1 MARRTIRARRAS
13 PYLLYLVIALSI
25 LTVACAV
32 GWTYSYLE
40 KDKALVQV
48 FGEAGVQDAS
58 QKGIDPFKKVFE
70 EYGDPEARNLVAIL
84 DKRIK
89 QANEYRSEI
98 QRLTDQI
105 VKNDFKG
112 QEGDALRG
120 SVTMVLQSTGELLA
134 QAGAVL
140 KKSYEVGTEQPLD
153 VTPKTTEDAIRSFMK
168 RLDGVVLIVKQD
180 QTAIT
185 GLDVQLKGI
194 QEELTAAKA
203 AYTQQVGQLTANL
216 TDEKNRLTTDR
227 DSAVATTK
235 QMEDAKRLVEDRLIA
250 ERKAWAIEKEKID
263 HNAMALQNNVKD
275 LGEVVKVFR
284 AVPTESGV
292 DGHIVNVTEQ
302 GSVGYGDLGKK
313 DGVLLGMTFSIF
325 GQSDL
330 GRANSSPKAECR
342 IVRVMQDSCE
352 LRLYYPYK
360 GASPV
365 ISGDVLLNPVYDRAR
380 RLQFA
385 LVGKMDINGDGLDES
400 EQLKALIQEFG
411 GKVAPALTV
420 QTDYL
425 VVGEEPSVPSPPAAG
440 DSPMVKQM
448 YGDARNRFIEYTK
461 ARAEA
466 ESFSIPIL
474 NLNRFLGLVGIAGQ
488 K

>member
-13 PYLLYLVIALSI
+13 PYLLYLVIAFSI
-25 LTVACAV
+25 LMVACAV
-32 GWTYSYLE
+32 GWMYVYLE

-48 FGEAGVQDAS
+48 FGEAAIRDNS
-58 QKGIDPFKKVFE
+58 EETLFREVFGK
-70 EYGDPEARNLVAIL
+70 YPEDQGQPLVAIL
-84 DKRIK
+84 DKRVK

-120 SVTMVLQSTGELLA
+120 SVTMVLQSTNELLA

-153 VTPKTTEDAIRSFMK
+153 VTPKTTEDAVRSFMK

-185 GLDVQLKGI
+185 GLETQLKGI
-194 QEELTAAKA
+194 QEELAVAKA
-203 AYTQQVGQLTANL
+203 AYTRDVAQLTANL
-216 TDEKNRLTTDR
+216 ADEKNRLTTNR

-250 ERKAWAIEKEKID
+250 ERKAWAIGKEKLD
-263 HNAMALQNNVKD
+263 HNAMALQNNLKD
-275 LGEVVKVFR
+275 LGEIVKVFR

-292 DGHIVNVTEQ
+292 DGHIVSIAEQ

-330 GRANSSPKAECR
+330 GRANASPKAECR
-342 IVRVMQDSCE
+342 IVRVMQDACE
-352 LRLYYPYK
+352 LRIYYPYK

-365 ISGDVLLNPVYDRAR
+365 ISGDVLLNPVYDRER
-380 RLQFA
+380 RLRFV
-385 LVGKMDINGDGLDES
+385 LVGKMDINGDDLDET

-411 GKVAPALTV
+411 GKVDPTLTV

-425 VVGEEPSVPSPPAAG
+425 VVGEQPSVPSPPAAG

-461 ARAEA
+461 ALAEA

-474 NLNRFLGLVGIAGQ
+474 NLNRFMGLVGIAGQ